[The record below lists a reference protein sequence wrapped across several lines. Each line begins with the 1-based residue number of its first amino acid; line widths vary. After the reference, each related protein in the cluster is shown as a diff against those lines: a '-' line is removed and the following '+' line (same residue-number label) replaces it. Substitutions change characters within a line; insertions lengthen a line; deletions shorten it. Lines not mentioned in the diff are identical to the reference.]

1 MTDTVVSNKMDGYAV
16 PENLDMD
23 SDVSENAVVPVSR
36 QAVERSPGSQNV
48 VVLATTVRRAISVVR
63 AETEA
68 LRETPNADL
77 KPFEH
82 RKSQVLLD
90 LSRARGALPL
100 DEVSEE
106 VEKLLTELR
115 ESLSENM
122 TILER
127 HMTAVREVS
136 DLLARVM
143 LEADSD
149 GTYTR
154 PQHEGFDD

>member
-1 MTDTVVSNKMDGYAV
+1 MSDTIVNDNMDGYG
-16 PENLDMD
+16 M
-23 SDVSENAVVPVSR
+23 SDTVEADIAAGENAVVPVNR
-36 QAVERSPGSQNV
+36 QMGVRASGGQND

-106 VEKLLTELR
+106 VEKLLTDLR

-127 HMTAVREVS
+127 HMKAVSEVS

-149 GTYTR
+149 GTYAR
-154 PQHEGFDD
+154 PKHEAFDD